1 MSLKDG
7 QLYFPSTIFRPS
19 GTENIIYTKLKA
31 NVNSGG
37 VIMSSLQQITLC
49 FLCFLMGERSNLRI
63 HSSSQNSW
71 CLCISGMTA
80 DILVKCDDEINQL
93 VTSNVQ
99 PVEPDK
105 GAATD
110 EHGSAATTE
119 CGYFSVIV
127 STQ

>member
-7 QLYFPSTIFRPS
+7 QLYFPSTIFCPS

-37 VIMSSLQQITLC
+37 VIVSSLQQITLC
-49 FLCFLMGERSNLRI
+49 FLCFFGGERSNLCI

-99 PVEPDK
+99 PVEPDE